1 MLTLLWIKN
10 CNLIS
15 NIDDLWFYIRSIIRG
30 GCFSCLYKVS
40 STHPHLPDFFLLCLL
55 DGRSFTG
62 HQECS
67 SKQESVFPWRPQDLG
82 ALCDKSAGTMLQRK
96 THEQEARAKF
106 SVLQNLLAEIVD
118 FQWICWHTPVIPAH
132 EKQKQETNEF
142 YMRPSTKMEKI
153 IRFQRISL

>member
-1 MLTLLWIKN
+1 MMLTLLWIKS

-67 SKQESVFPWRPQDLG
+67 SKQESVFPWRP
-82 ALCDKSAGTMLQRK
+82 
-96 THEQEARAKF
+96 
-106 SVLQNLLAEIVD
+106 
-118 FQWICWHTPVIPAH
+118 
-132 EKQKQETNEF
+132 
-142 YMRPSTKMEKI
+142 
-153 IRFQRISL
+153 